1 MSEKIEW
8 KWLGK
13 NEFIP
18 GVPARDLLV
27 GEAEK
32 RGIVSV
38 VENSSLFKRIKPKA
52 AKKEKENGS

>member
-1 MSEKIEW
+1 MSKKVAW

-27 GEAEK
+27 GEAER
-32 RGIVSV
+32 RGVEDIV
-38 VENSSLFKRIKPKA
+38 EKSSLYKRAEKKA
-52 AKKEKENGS
+52 QKESK

>member
-1 MSEKIEW
+1 MSKKVAW

-27 GEAEK
+27 GEAER
-32 RGIVSV
+32 RGIKEI
-38 VENSSLFKRIKPKA
+38 VERSSLYKRA
-52 AKKEKENGS
+52 EKEAPKERK